1 VLGDEALRAGEGV
14 PLGVEGWGEM
24 SRQRHGVSRAL
35 LAVEGT
41 KGNKSSPLQWGQILC
56 WSLAWGSCS
65 VMEGQWQGPESL
77 LEDGGTGA
85 EG

>member
-1 VLGDEALRAGEGV
+1 VLVRGGVLGAVGCLRTSGLRGTGNVLGDEALRAGEGV

-41 KGNKSSPLQWGQILC
+41 KGNKSSPLQWG
-56 WSLAWGSCS
+56 
-65 VMEGQWQGPESL
+65 
-77 LEDGGTGA
+77 
-85 EG
+85 